1 MPAMADFDDQQSCGQ
16 CRKQPVDALQLGP
29 RKRPSAADPLV
40 HYGRHFGRTV
50 HALCNFQALLTN
62 GILRMGE
69 LAEIP
74 EENFTNEERREHRV
88 FQELLKSVAG
98 LEERLIH
105 SGDDEVDVVA
115 ELASTIP
122 FSYLFKLTKG
132 ASGARGDDTKSL
144 KGGVLDWITPKGQNL
159 VPPLA
164 RNVKIDRGFHHE
176 RTGALLCPAGL
187 DWSHSETKAK
197 LRSGEIM
204 VTGDQWPLFL
214 YADYHYDPEDP
225 WNGLFRSALLVCAY
239 KHVFTSPSSVDRE
252 PKATRSG
259 NARIHGMTRITLPS
273 IAYIATQVRFA
284 LTSSPVFSRTDTV
297 TDSERFY
304 NSILDVFED
313 PDEKQEV
320 DDLAVWWN
328 RQIFPSYSTAQRP
341 PVKNSALA
349 RIRERRAQMKEASVP
364 DSSSGDV

>member
-1 MPAMADFDDQQSCGQ
+1 MSEDQPDKR
-16 CRKQPVDALQLGP
+16 RKQVDALQLGP
-29 RKRPSAADPLV
+29 RKRPSVTDPLV

-69 LAEIP
+69 LADTP
-74 EENFTNEERREHRV
+74 EENFTADEHRV

-98 LEERLIH
+98 LEERLMQ
-105 SGDDEVDVVA
+105 GEDDEVDLVA
-115 ELASTIP
+115 DL
-122 FSYLFKLTKG
+122 LTKG

-144 KGGVLDWITPKGQNL
+144 KGSVLDWITPKGQNL

-176 RTGALLCPAGL
+176 RTGTLLCPAGI
-187 DWSHSETKAK
+187 DWSNPETKTK
-197 LRSGEIM
+197 LRSGEII

-214 YADYHYDPEDP
+214 YADYHYNPEDP
-225 WNGLFRSALLVCAY
+225 WNGLFQSALLVC
-239 KHVFTSPSSVDRE
+239 
-252 PKATRSG
+252 ATRSG
-259 NARIHGMTRITLPS
+259 NARIHGMTQVTLPS
-273 IAYIATQVRFA
+273 VAYIAMQVRFA
-284 LTSSPVFSRTDTV
+284 LTSSPVFSHTDTV

-320 DDLAVWWN
+320 DALVVWWN
-328 RQIFPSYSTAQRP
+328 RQVFPSYSTAQRP
-341 PVKNSALA
+341 LAKNSALA
-349 RIRERRAQMKEASVP
+349 RIREKRARMKESVLVP
-364 DSSSGDV
+364 ERSSDIV

>member
-1 MPAMADFDDQQSCGQ
+1 MPRHVDTVSDDQLEKSCGQ
-16 CRKQPVDALQLGP
+16 RRKQVDALQLGP
-29 RKRPSAADPLV
+29 RKRLSVTDPLV

-69 LAEIP
+69 LADTP
-74 EENFTNEERREHRV
+74 EENFTAEERREHRI

-98 LEERLIH
+98 LEERLMQG
-105 SGDDEVDVVA
+105 GDDEVDIVA
-115 ELASTIP
+115 EL
-122 FSYLFKLTKG
+122 LTKG

-144 KGGVLDWITPKGQNL
+144 KGSVLDWITPKGQNL

-176 RTGALLCPAGL
+176 RTGALLCPAGI
-187 DWSHSETKAK
+187 DWSNPETKTK
-197 LRSGEIM
+197 LRSGKII

-214 YADYHYDPEDP
+214 YADYRYDPEDP
-225 WNGLFRSALLVCAY
+225 WNGLFQSALLVCAY

-259 NARIHGMTRITLPS
+259 NARIHGMTRVTLPS
-273 IAYIATQVRFA
+273 VAYIATQVRFA
-284 LTSSPVFSRTDTV
+284 LTSSLF

-320 DDLAVWWN
+320 DNLVVWWN
-328 RQIFPSYSTAQRP
+328 RQVFPSYSTAQRP
-341 PVKNSALA
+341 LAKNSALA
-349 RIRERRAQMKEASVP
+349 RIREKRAQMKELVSVP
-364 DSSSGDV
+364 DGGSGSA

>member
-1 MPAMADFDDQQSCGQ
+1 MSEDQLEKSCGQ
-16 CRKQPVDALQLGP
+16 RHKQVDALQLGP
-29 RKRPSAADPLV
+29 RKRPSVTDPLV

-69 LAEIP
+69 LADTP
-74 EENFTNEERREHRV
+74 EENFTAEERREHRI

-98 LEERLIH
+98 LEERLMQG
-105 SGDDEVDVVA
+105 GDDKVDIVA
-115 ELASTIP
+115 EL
-122 FSYLFKLTKG
+122 LTKG

-144 KGGVLDWITPKGQNL
+144 KGSVLDWITPKGQNL

-176 RTGALLCPAGL
+176 RTGALLCPAGI
-187 DWSHSETKAK
+187 DWSNPETKTK
-197 LRSGEIM
+197 LRSGEII
-204 VTGDQWPLFL
+204 VTGDQWPFFL
-214 YADYHYDPEDP
+214 YADYRYDPEDP
-225 WNGLFRSALLVCAY
+225 WNGLFQSALLVCAY

-259 NARIHGMTRITLPS
+259 NARIHGMTRVTLPS
-273 IAYIATQVRFA
+273 VAYIATQVRFA

-320 DDLAVWWN
+320 DNLVVWWN
-328 RQIFPSYSTAQRP
+328 RQVFPSYSTAQRP
-341 PVKNSALA
+341 LAKNSALA
-349 RIRERRAQMKEASVP
+349 RIREK
-364 DSSSGDV
+364 